1 MEIVFYCPI
10 WGITDIPLDH
20 ALEKIKTNGYHGAEI
35 AINPDIDDLDEIAQL
50 FKKYELRMLI
60 QHPFAV
66 GKNPNDYLND
76 YMAKLEKILS
86 LKPDKVNCHTG
97 KDFFSIDDNLKI
109 IESAEKLSESTQI
122 PVLHETHRGRFSFS
136 LFLTNE
142 YIHRFP
148 MLKLTADFSHWC
160 VVSESLLE
168 NQQDILK
175 KVFPHCFHIH
185 ARIGNAQSP
194 QVNHPAAPENK
205 NALFKHTEWWQ
216 SIYLNHRQNNQPEL
230 GITCEFGP
238 MPYLPS
244 IPFTNQPVAS
254 QWEINLFMKN
264 YLQKQFALWEQK
276 F

>member
-66 GKNPNDYLND
+66 GKNANDYLND

-97 KDFFSIDDNLKI
+97 RDFFSIDDNLKI
-109 IESAEKLSESTQI
+109 IASAEKLSESIQI
-122 PVLHETHRGRFSFS
+122 PILHETHRGRFSFS

-142 YIHRFP
+142 YIDRFP
-148 MLKLTADFSHWC
+148 TLKLTADFSHWC

-168 NQQDILK
+168 NQQDILR

-185 ARIGNAQSP
+185 ARVGNDQSP

-205 NALFKHTEWWQ
+205 NALLKHTEWWQ

-244 IPFTNQPVAS
+244 LPFTNQQVAS

-264 YLQKQFALWEQK
+264 YLQKEFALWEQK
-276 F
+276 L